1 MMSDGDACLPK
12 QQGFDTGNR
21 KYYHAPLMS
30 RDSYVIDSLAFAR
43 EGRHK
48 TGQMPVSGFE
58 RLSRLVCAPSG
69 DVVFAVTG
77 VRSDQGESFLDVEAS
92 CELAVRCERCLEV
105 MSLPVEVSGRLLLV
119 PPGMPLPDDDLEEEE
134 FDPIHADSA
143 LALLPLVE
151 EEILLG
157 MPFAPRHEQCN
168 APLPL
173 GGAVKK
179 SPFAVLESLKTGKGS
194 EN

>member
-1 MMSDGDACLPK
+1 MAIEQPGFRWVA
-12 QQGFDTGNR
+12 GFDTGNR

-43 EGRHK
+43 EGRQK
-48 TGQMPVSGFE
+48 AGRLPVSDFD
-58 RLSRLVCAPSG
+58 RLAALVCAPSG
-69 DVVFAVTG
+69 DVVFSVTG
-77 VRSDQGESFLDVEAS
+77 ERDDQGASFLEVSAS
-92 CELAVRCERCLEV
+92 CTLVVRCQRCLQA
-105 MSLPVEVSGRLLLV
+105 MSWPVEVAGRLLLV
-119 PPGMPLPDDDLEEEE
+119 PPGQPLPDDDLEEDA

-157 MPFAPRHEQCN
+157 MPFAPRHEQCD

-179 SPFAVLESLKTGKGS
+179 SPFSVLQGMKTGKGT

>member
-1 MMSDGDACLPK
+1 M
-12 QQGFDTGNR
+12 
-21 KYYHAPLMS
+21 
-30 RDSYVIDSLAFAR
+30 IDSLAFAR

-48 TGQMPVSGFE
+48 AGRLPVSGFE
-58 RLSRLVCAPSG
+58 RLSALVCAPSG
-69 DVVFAVTG
+69 DVDFTVTG
-77 VRSDQGESFLDVEAS
+77 AKDEQGDSFLEVAAS
-92 CELAVRCERCLEV
+92 CTLVLRCQRCLQA
-105 MSLPVEVSGRLLLV
+105 MSWPIDVAGRLLLV
-119 PPGMPLPDDDLEEEE
+119 PPGQPLPDDDLEEDA

-143 LALLPLVE
+143 LALLPLIE

-157 MPFAPRHEQCN
+157 LPFAPRHEQCD

-179 SPFAVLESLKTGKGS
+179 SPFSVLQGMKTGKGS